1 MLKPRKIIR
10 DYTPDYKA
18 LNTLDKQTKTIQD
31 LYDQV
36 NEFYKFLSEPAF
48 RAEIKGEQGPQGK
61 QGERGHDGAKG
72 DKGATGNPGPQG
84 STGPRGDTGAQGL
97 PGPTGPQGPEGI
109 PGPEGPRGPRGYTGL
124 QGPQGLEGV
133 PGEKG
138 NMGEPWGLSGVFDTF
153 DELQA
158 EAVRADAKLYLV
170 ASMNDGNGD
179 LYVYREKYNDF
190 IFLNNVIYDL
200 AFQIVQGPPGR
211 NYISFIKGEYCDDYG
226 EIEVTQHEQT
236 IDAKGYMHTSYLLNY
251 LKGNGVKYTKWNE
264 DLADSHTSTLEIEFD
279 NGTKATITVKNG
291 KGVAGISK
299 TGTNVLV
306 DTYTI
311 TFSEG
316 DPFSYNVTNGKGIV
330 KIEKTSTDVLTDTY
344 TITWNDNTTTT
355 YQVTNGK
362 GIDRITKTNTDV
374 LTDTYTIYYNDNTT
388 TTYTVV
394 NGRGVTKIEK
404 TNTNVLVDT
413 YTITYNDNTTSTFT
427 VTNGKGISSIALKST
442 NVLVDTY
449 TITFNDG
456 STQDYTVTNGRG
468 ITNIAKTGRT
478 GLIDTYTIL
487 YNDTTTSTFEVK
499 SCTPYEEAVEAGY
512 DKSIETFYGI
522 IEGNIWIGPGQ
533 NYSDVYDNDNYK
545 YENINVNNP
554 LNIEC
559 IQDYI
564 YVIYPAD
571 SEFMFNL
578 TMSGFSVP
586 MEPVDTTTIQDYYIL
601 KSVNQYDGN
610 FNITI

>member
-18 LNTLDKQTKTIQD
+18 LNTLDKQTKAIQD

-36 NEFYKFLSEPAF
+36 SEFYRFLSEPAF
-48 RAEIKGEQGPQGK
+48 RAEIKGERGPQGE

-84 STGPRGDTGAQGL
+84 STGPRGAEGLPGL
-97 PGPTGPQGPEGI
+97 PGPTGPQGPAGI

-138 NMGEPWGLSGVFDTF
+138 NMGEPWGLSGVFNTF

-170 ASMNDGNGD
+170 ASMNDENGD
-179 LYVYREKYNDF
+179 LYVYRQKYNDF

-211 NYISFIKGEYCDDYG
+211 NYLTFIKGEHCNEYG
-226 EIEVTQHEQT
+226 EVDVTQEET
-236 IDAKGYMHTSYLLNY
+236 SVDAKGYLHTNVILNY
-251 LKGNGVKYTKWNE
+251 LKGNGIKSTQWNE
-264 DLADSHTSTLEIEFD
+264 DLADSHTSQLIITFD
-279 NGTKATITVKNG
+279 DDTTATITVKNG
-291 KGVAGISK
+291 KGIAGIEK
-299 TGTNVLV
+299 TATNVLV

-311 TFSEG
+311 TYSDG
-316 DPFSYNVTNGKGIV
+316 STKTYTVTNGKGINR
-330 KIEKTSTDVLTDTY
+330 IEKTSTDVLTD
-344 TITWNDNTTTT
+344 
-355 YQVTNGK
+355 
-362 GIDRITKTNTDV
+362 
-374 LTDTYTIYYNDNTT
+374 LYTIYWNDNTT
-388 TTYTVV
+388 TTYTVI

-404 TNTNVLVDT
+404 TSTNVLVDT

-427 VTNGKGISSIALKST
+427 VTNGKGIQSIALLST

-449 TITFNDG
+449 RITFNDG
-456 STQDYTVTNGRG
+456 SHQDYTVTNGRG
-468 ITNIAKTGRT
+468 IASITKTGRT
-478 GLIDTYTIL
+478 GLADTYTIT
-487 YNDTTTSTFEVK
+487 YNDNTTSTFEVK
-499 SCTPYEEAVEAGY
+499 SCTPYEEAVAAGY

-522 IEGNIWIGPGQ
+522 IEGDIWIGPGQ
-533 NYSDVYDNDNYK
+533 NYADVYENDDYK
-545 YENINVNNP
+545 YEDININNP

-578 TMSGFSVP
+578 TMSGFPVP